1 MGNGLTWCIF
11 GRTIAD
17 SPLTRLIS
25 SICNSASIARMHFPA
40 AREGTLRRRHFE
52 WKRGAQLRSMQE
64 ERRVRSARSKSE
76 QIPTSLVKTLE
87 NRPEAQISVGTAR
100 SCGSSFVLFL
110 SPSSPLWLTIFYIT
124 TTQPGLGTDSPAKVL
139 CDRKT
144 CTKWKTTNL
153 SRVFSSSR
161 RSAATA
167 QILYGEQSVFV
178 QRFTFKCT
186 FKLSTLHFL

>member
-1 MGNGLTWCIF
+1 
-11 GRTIAD
+11 
-17 SPLTRLIS
+17 
-25 SICNSASIARMHFPA
+25 MHFPA

-64 ERRVRSARSKSE
+64 ERRVRSARSKRADTHITCQEAWE
-76 QIPTSLVKTLE
+76 QTWSSDIGRDSTKLWL
-87 NRPEAQISVGTAR
+87 
-100 SCGSSFVLFL
+100 CSFVLFI

-167 QILYGEQSVFV
+167 QILYGEHPLCLSSGSLL
-178 QRFTFKCT
+178 KCT
-186 FKLSTLHFL
+186 FNLSTLHFLWQVRS